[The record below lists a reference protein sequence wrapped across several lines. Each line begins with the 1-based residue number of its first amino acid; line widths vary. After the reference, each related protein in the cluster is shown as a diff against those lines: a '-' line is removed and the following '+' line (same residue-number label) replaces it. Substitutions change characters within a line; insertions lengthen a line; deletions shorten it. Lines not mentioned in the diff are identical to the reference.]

1 MHRRV
6 DLSTRAPEETR
17 NVGEALAGL
26 LVPGDVVSLTGDLG
40 AGKTCLV
47 QGAARGLGVGEPVGS
62 PTFVLVREYRG
73 GQLPVYHLDV
83 YRLDRLQEV
92 IDLGFEDLLDPEG
105 VVFVEWGSVID
116 ALLPDSF
123 LEIELTV
130 PGEGEERRLALSA
143 RGPAWAERWER
154 LEQILVPWSEGAA

>member
-6 DLSTRAPEETR
+6 ELLTRAPEETR
-17 NVGEALAGL
+17 KVGEAVAGL

-47 QGAARGLGVGEPVGS
+47 QGAARGLGVNERVAS

-73 GQLPVYHLDV
+73 GQFPVYHLDV

-105 VVFVEWGSVID
+105 VVFVEWGSAID

-130 PGEGEERRLALSA
+130 PGDGEERHVGVSA

-154 LEQILVPWSEGAA
+154 LEQSLVPWMEGAA

>member
-47 QGAARGLGVGEPVGS
+47 QGAARGLGVEEPVGS

-130 PGEGEERRLALSA
+130 PGDGEERRLALSA

>member
-6 DLSTRAPEETR
+6 DLSTQAPEETR
-17 NVGEALAGL
+17 KVGEALAGL

-47 QGAARGLGVGEPVGS
+47 QGAARGLGVEEPVGS

-123 LEIELTV
+123 LEVELTV
-130 PGEGEERRLALSA
+130 PGKGEERRLALTA

>member
-6 DLSTRAPEETR
+6 ELSTRSPEETR
-17 NVGEALAGL
+17 KVGEALAGL

-47 QGAARGLGVGEPVGS
+47 QGAVRGLGIDEPVAS

-105 VVFVEWGSVID
+105 VVFVEWGGAID

-123 LEIELTV
+123 LEVELTV
-130 PGEGEERRLALSA
+130 PGQSEKRRLGLSA
-143 RGPAWAERWER
+143 RGPAWAGRWER
-154 LEQILVPWSEGAA
+154 LEQSLVPWTEGAA